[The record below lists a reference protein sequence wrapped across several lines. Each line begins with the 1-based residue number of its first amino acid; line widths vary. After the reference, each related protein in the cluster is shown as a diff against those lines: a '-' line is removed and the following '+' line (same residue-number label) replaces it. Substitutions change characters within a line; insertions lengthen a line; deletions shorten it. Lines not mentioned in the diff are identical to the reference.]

1 MTSSESTTCHDKY
14 YKEERVTGILI
25 LLTVKSTSGPLDF
38 ICVKEDL
45 HRREKSVP
53 VLSFQEIVNST

>member
-1 MTSSESTTCHDKY
+1 MTNTN
-14 YKEERVTGILI
+14 KEERVTGILI

-53 VLSFQEIVNST
+53 VISFQEIVNST